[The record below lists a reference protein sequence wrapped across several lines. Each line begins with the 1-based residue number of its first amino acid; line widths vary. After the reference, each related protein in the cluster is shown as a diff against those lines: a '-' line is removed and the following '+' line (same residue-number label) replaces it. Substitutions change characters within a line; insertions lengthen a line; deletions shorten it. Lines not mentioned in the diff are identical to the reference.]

1 MSHLLPGALEDDEH
15 LPRLFV
21 PQVVLPAQ
29 WARRSRAGLGE
40 RRLMVA
46 VLLDAVAVYTK
57 CKARGVV
64 NRRFREVDRWF
75 KSHDQEW
82 PFAFE
87 RICEVLSLDVTL
99 IRAAR
104 RRRAVKRLPA
114 APCPRSE
121 RPPRPVR
128 QHLGTC
134 PPPAGAWPRPEAASP
149 APARSGAGA

>member
-87 RICEVLSLDVTL
+87 RICEVLSLDATL
-99 IRAAR
+99 IRAAIDSPLGSR
-104 RRRAVKRLPA
+104 MTARAAQASSQPDEPRDDEPLP
-114 APCPRSE
+114 
-121 RPPRPVR
+121 
-128 QHLGTC
+128 QHLQ
-134 PPPAGAWPRPEAASP
+134 A
-149 APARSGAGA
+149 

>member
-21 PQVVLPAQ
+21 PQVVLPTQ

-75 KSHDQEW
+75 RSDDREW

-87 RICEVLSLDVTL
+87 RICEVLSLNAEL
-99 IRAAR
+99 IRGAIDGQVGSR
-104 RRRAVKRLPA
+104 LMVRAEKPA
-114 APCPRSE
+114 MAERAP
-121 RPPRPVR
+121 
-128 QHLGTC
+128 LADALADTL
-134 PPPAGAWPRPEAASP
+134 
-149 APARSGAGA
+149 

>member
-29 WARRSRAGLGE
+29 WARRSGAGLGE

-46 VLLDAVAVYTK
+46 VLLDAVTVYTK
-57 CKARGVV
+57 CRARGVV

-75 KSHDQEW
+75 RSHDREW

-87 RICEVLSLDVTL
+87 RICEVLSLDATL
-99 IRAAR
+99 IRARHRQPGRVTHGA
-104 RRRAVKRLPA
+104 APGPTATEPESADEPA
-114 APCPRSE
+114 AL
-121 RPPRPVR
+121 
-128 QHLGTC
+128 HLL
-134 PPPAGAWPRPEAASP
+134 A
-149 APARSGAGA
+149 

>member
-29 WARRSRAGLGE
+29 WARRSGAGLGE

-46 VLLDAVAVYTK
+46 VLLDAVAVYQK
-57 CKARGVV
+57 CRARGVV

-75 KSHDQEW
+75 KSEDREW

-87 RICEVLSLDVTL
+87 RICEVLSLDTEL
-99 IRAAR
+99 IRNAIDGQIVSRGASAR
-104 RRRAVKRLPA
+104 AA
-114 APCPRSE
+114 APSDAE
-121 RPPRPVR
+121 ARPSSDAVHYV
-128 QHLGTC
+128 QG
-134 PPPAGAWPRPEAASP
+134 
-149 APARSGAGA
+149 

>member
-21 PQVVLPAQ
+21 PQVVLPTQ

-57 CKARGVV
+57 CRARGVV

-75 KSHDQEW
+75 RSDDREW

-87 RICEVLSLDVTL
+87 RICEVLSLNASL
-99 IRAAR
+99 IRGAIDGQ
-104 RRRAVKRLPA
+104 VDSRLM
-114 APCPRSE
+114 
-121 RPPRPVR
+121 V
-128 QHLGTC
+128 
-134 PPPAGAWPRPEAASP
+134 RPEKPVVAEQTP
-149 APARSGAGA
+149 LAPLADALADTL

>member
-29 WARRSRAGLGE
+29 WNRRGGAGLGE

-57 CKARGVV
+57 CRARGVV

-75 KSHDQEW
+75 RSHDHEW

-87 RICEVLSLDVTL
+87 RICEVLSLDTAL
-99 IRAAR
+99 IRQAIDNQVGTRMLRTAAT
-104 RRRAVKRLPA
+104 PDA
-114 APCPRSE
+114 ATPDAEMS
-121 RPPRPVR
+121 
-128 QHLGTC
+128 
-134 PPPAGAWPRPEAASP
+134 AP
-149 APARSGAGA
+149 APSYVQA

>member
-57 CKARGVV
+57 CRARGVV

-75 KSHDQEW
+75 RSHDREW

-87 RICEVLSLDVTL
+87 RICEVLSLDTAL
-99 IRAAR
+99 IRNAIDNQVGA
-104 RRRAVKRLPA
+104 RAVRMREAAEAESMPSA
-114 APCPRSE
+114 APP
-121 RPPRPVR
+121 PPRHV
-128 QHLGTC
+128 
-134 PPPAGAWPRPEAASP
+134 EA
-149 APARSGAGA
+149 

>member
-1 MSHLLPGALEDDEH
+1 MSHLMPGALEDDEH

-29 WARRSRAGLGE
+29 SARRSHAGLGE

-64 NRRFREVDRWF
+64 NRRFREVDQWF
-75 KSHDQEW
+75 RSHDQVW

-87 RICEVLSLDVTL
+87 RICDVLSIDATM
-99 IRAAR
+99 IRAAIDSPLGSR
-104 RRRAVKRLPA
+104 VTARAPQASQVAEPRDDEPLP
-114 APCPRSE
+114 
-121 RPPRPVR
+121 
-128 QHLGTC
+128 QHL
-134 PPPAGAWPRPEAASP
+134 EA
-149 APARSGAGA
+149 

>member
-57 CKARGVV
+57 CRNRGVV

-87 RICEVLSLDVTL
+87 RICEVLSLDAEL
-99 IRAAR
+99 IRAAIDSPLGSR
-104 RRRAVKRLPA
+104 VAARANEASRT
-114 APCPRSE
+114 SE
-121 RPPRPVR
+121 PSDDELQPLS
-128 QHLGTC
+128 QHVQ
-134 PPPAGAWPRPEAASP
+134 A
-149 APARSGAGA
+149 

>member
-21 PQVVLPAQ
+21 PQVVLPTQ

-75 KSHDQEW
+75 SSDDREW

-87 RICEVLSLDVTL
+87 RICEVLSLNAEL
-99 IRAAR
+99 IRGAIDGK
-104 RRRAVKRLPA
+104 VGSRLM
-114 APCPRSE
+114 
-121 RPPRPVR
+121 V
-128 QHLGTC
+128 
-134 PPPAGAWPRPEAASP
+134 RPEQATP
-149 APARSGAGA
+149 APERTPLADAFADTL

>member
-21 PQVVLPAQ
+21 PQVVLPTQ

-57 CKARGVV
+57 CRARGVV

-75 KSHDQEW
+75 RSDDREW

-87 RICEVLSLDVTL
+87 RICEVLSLNASL
-99 IRAAR
+99 IRAAIDGQ
-104 RRRAVKRLPA
+104 VDSRLM
-114 APCPRSE
+114 
-121 RPPRPVR
+121 V
-128 QHLGTC
+128 
-134 PPPAGAWPRPEAASP
+134 RPEKPVVAEQ
-149 APARSGAGA
+149 APLAPLADALADTL

>member
-21 PQVVLPAQ
+21 PQVVIPAQ

-46 VLLDAVAVYTK
+46 VLLDAVAVYSK
-57 CKARGVV
+57 CRARGVV

-75 KSHDQEW
+75 RSHDQEW

-87 RICEVLSLDVTL
+87 RICEVLSIDAAL
-99 IRAAR
+99 IRAAIDNQIASR
-104 RRRAVKRLPA
+104 FGPRATVHADDVPETD
-114 APCPRSE
+114 SDDE
-121 RPPRPVR
+121 PRPHYVV
-128 QHLGTC
+128 
-134 PPPAGAWPRPEAASP
+134 A
-149 APARSGAGA
+149 

>member
-21 PQVVLPAQ
+21 PQVVLPRQ
-29 WARRSRAGLGE
+29 WAHRSPAGLGE

-46 VLLDAVAVYTK
+46 VLLDAVAVYSK

-75 KSHDQEW
+75 RSDDREW

-87 RICEVLSLDVTL
+87 RICEVLSLNASL
-99 IRAAR
+99 IRGAIGGQ
-104 RRRAVKRLPA
+104 VGSRLMV
-114 APCPRSE
+114 RSE
-121 RPPRPVR
+121 ESVAAERPR
-128 QHLGTC
+128 L
-134 PPPAGAWPRPEAASP
+134 AEALADTI
-149 APARSGAGA
+149 

>member
-57 CKARGVV
+57 CRARGVV

-75 KSHDQEW
+75 GSHDREW

-87 RICEVLSLDVTL
+87 RICEVLSLDTAL
-99 IRAAR
+99 IRNAIDNQVGA
-104 RRRAVKRLPA
+104 RAVRMREAAEAESMPSA
-114 APCPRSE
+114 APP
-121 RPPRPVR
+121 PPRQV
-128 QHLGTC
+128 
-134 PPPAGAWPRPEAASP
+134 EA
-149 APARSGAGA
+149 

>member
-21 PQVVLPAQ
+21 PQVVVPAQ

-57 CKARGVV
+57 CRARGVV

-75 KSHDQEW
+75 RSQDREW

-87 RICEVLSLDVTL
+87 RICEVLSMDAER
-99 IRAAR
+99 IRAAIENQVG
-104 RRRAVKRLPA
+104 ARL
-114 APCPRSE
+114 APQEQEFAEMESAGE
-121 RPPRPVR
+121 PRPYV
-128 QHLGTC
+128 L
-134 PPPAGAWPRPEAASP
+134 A
-149 APARSGAGA
+149 

>member
-21 PQVVLPAQ
+21 PQVVLPGQ

-87 RICEVLSLDVTL
+87 RICEVLSVDAEL
-99 IRAAR
+99 IRAAIDSPLGLR
-104 RRRAVKRLPA
+104 TAARATPGSPLEPRDDGPLPQH
-114 APCPRSE
+114 
-121 RPPRPVR
+121 
-128 QHLGTC
+128 QHLQ
-134 PPPAGAWPRPEAASP
+134 A
-149 APARSGAGA
+149 

>member
-57 CKARGVV
+57 CRARGVV

-75 KSHDQEW
+75 RSHDREW

-87 RICEVLSLDVTL
+87 RICEVLSLDTAL
-99 IRAAR
+99 IRNAIDNQVGA
-104 RRRAVKRLPA
+104 RAVRMREAAAEAESMPSA
-114 APCPRSE
+114 APP
-121 RPPRPVR
+121 PPRHV
-128 QHLGTC
+128 
-134 PPPAGAWPRPEAASP
+134 EA
-149 APARSGAGA
+149 

>member
-46 VLLDAVAVYTK
+46 VLLDAVAVYQK
-57 CKARGVV
+57 CRARGVV

-75 KSHDQEW
+75 KSEDREW

-87 RICEVLSLDVTL
+87 RICEVLSLDTEL
-99 IRAAR
+99 IRNAIDGQIALR
-104 RRRAVKRLPA
+104 GASPRPA
-114 APCPRSE
+114 APSDAE
-121 RPPRPVR
+121 ARP
-128 QHLGTC
+128 
-134 PPPAGAWPRPEAASP
+134 AEAAQYVQS
-149 APARSGAGA
+149 

>member
-29 WARRSRAGLGE
+29 WARRNHAGLGE

-57 CKARGVV
+57 CRARGVV

-75 KSHDQEW
+75 RSHDHEW

-87 RICEVLSLDVTL
+87 RICEVLSLDTEL
-99 IRAAR
+99 IRNAID
-104 RRRAVKRLPA
+104 
-114 APCPRSE
+114 
-121 RPPRPVR
+121 R
-128 QHLGTC
+128 QVGT
-134 PPPAGAWPRPEAASP
+134 RV
-149 APARSGAGA
+149 PARSSDETDAESRPTQLEPRPHYVQI

>member
-57 CKARGVV
+57 CRTRGVV
-64 NRRFREVDRWF
+64 NRRFREVDKWF
-75 KSHDQEW
+75 RSHDREW

-87 RICEVLSLDVTL
+87 RICEVLSMDAEM
-99 IRAAR
+99 IRAAIENQIGS
-104 RRRAVKRLPA
+104 RAA
-114 APCPRSE
+114 APAPLVAETESPDE
-121 RPPRPVR
+121 PRPHAFV
-128 QHLGTC
+128 
-134 PPPAGAWPRPEAASP
+134 
-149 APARSGAGA
+149 

>member
-21 PQVVLPAQ
+21 PQVVLPSQ
-29 WARRSRAGLGE
+29 WARHSRAGLGE

-75 KSHDQEW
+75 SSDDREW

-87 RICEVLSLDVTL
+87 RICEVLSLNAAL
-99 IRAAR
+99 IRGAIDGQVGSR
-104 RRRAVKRLPA
+104 LMVRAEK
-114 APCPRSE
+114 
-121 RPPRPVR
+121 
-128 QHLGTC
+128 
-134 PPPAGAWPRPEAASP
+134 P
-149 APARSGAGA
+149 APAPAPELEHAPLAAALADTL

>member
-21 PQVVLPAQ
+21 PQVVLPSQ

-64 NRRFREVDRWF
+64 NRRFREVDHWF
-75 KSHDQEW
+75 SSDDREW

-87 RICEVLSLDVTL
+87 RICEVLSLNATL
-99 IRAAR
+99 IRGAIDGQVGSR
-104 RRRAVKRLPA
+104 LMVRAEK
-114 APCPRSE
+114 
-121 RPPRPVR
+121 
-128 QHLGTC
+128 
-134 PPPAGAWPRPEAASP
+134 P
-149 APARSGAGA
+149 APAPEPEPERAPLADALADTL

>member
-29 WARRSRAGLGE
+29 WARRSGAGLGE

-46 VLLDAVAVYTK
+46 VLLDAVAVYQK
-57 CKARGVV
+57 CRARGVV

-75 KSHDQEW
+75 KSEDREW

-87 RICEVLSLDVTL
+87 RICEVLSLDTEL
-99 IRAAR
+99 IRNAIDRQIVSRGALP
-104 RRRAVKRLPA
+104 RAA
-114 APCPRSE
+114 APSDADA
-121 RPPRPVR
+121 
-128 QHLGTC
+128 
-134 PPPAGAWPRPEAASP
+134 PPAEAAHYVQS
-149 APARSGAGA
+149 

>member
-21 PQVVLPAQ
+21 PQVVLPTQ

-57 CKARGVV
+57 CRARGVV

-75 KSHDQEW
+75 RSDDREW

-87 RICEVLSLDVTL
+87 RICEVLSLNASL
-99 IRAAR
+99 IRGAIDGQ
-104 RRRAVKRLPA
+104 VDSRLM
-114 APCPRSE
+114 
-121 RPPRPVR
+121 V
-128 QHLGTC
+128 
-134 PPPAGAWPRPEAASP
+134 RPEKPVVAEQ
-149 APARSGAGA
+149 APLAPLADALADTL

>member
-21 PQVVLPAQ
+21 PQVVLPTQ

-57 CKARGVV
+57 CRARGVV

-75 KSHDQEW
+75 SSDDREW

-87 RICEVLSLDVTL
+87 RICEVLSLNATL
-99 IRAAR
+99 IRGAIDGK
-104 RRRAVKRLPA
+104 VGSRLMI
-114 APCPRSE
+114 
-121 RPPRPVR
+121 
-128 QHLGTC
+128 
-134 PPPAGAWPRPEAASP
+134 RPEQQPVAAERVP
-149 APARSGAGA
+149 LADALADTL

>member
-15 LPRLFV
+15 VPRLSV

-87 RICEVLSLDVTL
+87 RICEVLSLDATL
-99 IRAAR
+99 IRAAIDSPLGSR
-104 RRRAVKRLPA
+104 MTARAAQASSQPDEPRDDEPLP
-114 APCPRSE
+114 
-121 RPPRPVR
+121 
-128 QHLGTC
+128 QHLQ
-134 PPPAGAWPRPEAASP
+134 A
-149 APARSGAGA
+149 

>member
-21 PQVVLPAQ
+21 PQVVLPTQ

-75 KSHDQEW
+75 RSDDHEW

-87 RICEVLSLDVTL
+87 RICEVLSLNATL
-99 IRAAR
+99 IRGAIDGQ
-104 RRRAVKRLPA
+104 VDSRLT
-114 APCPRSE
+114 
-121 RPPRPVR
+121 V
-128 QHLGTC
+128 
-134 PPPAGAWPRPEAASP
+134 RPEKPVESEP
-149 APARSGAGA
+149 APLTAALADTL

>member
-21 PQVVLPAQ
+21 PQVVLPSQ

-75 KSHDQEW
+75 SSDDREW

-87 RICEVLSLDVTL
+87 RICEVLSLNAAL
-99 IRAAR
+99 IRGAIDGQVGSR
-104 RRRAVKRLPA
+104 LMVRAEK
-114 APCPRSE
+114 
-121 RPPRPVR
+121 
-128 QHLGTC
+128 
-134 PPPAGAWPRPEAASP
+134 P
-149 APARSGAGA
+149 APAPEPELERAPLAEALADTL